1 MLTSAEALST
11 LARIDELGTFEAAA
25 RELHITAS
33 AVSQRIR
40 AIEQQIGRVV
50 VVRSKPARLTDA
62 GEVLVRLARQIELLE
77 REALDELGV
86 SSDGERPVTI
96 ALAANADSLATWIH
110 PALARF
116 SARSG
121 VVFDVSREDQEYTAE
136 LLASGRVSAAITA
149 ESDPVPGCTSTPLGA
164 MIYRPVATPDFV
176 ARWFP
181 NGVDAHALA
190 TAPLI
195 DFNRRDT
202 LQDSWLHSI
211 GADGVRPP
219 RHFVPSSTGFV
230 HTVAAGMGWGML
242 PEAQC
247 GALLRSGALVELPAG
262 APIRVELFWQQ
273 WDLRSRLLLDLAEE
287 VRRAARSALAPPL
300 RVPDTP
306 SPHAVDSWP
315 ALSPSPRTPQTGG

>member
-1 MLTSAEALST
+1 MAWEKITGEIGSDLVQIASMPLALLMLTSAEALST
-11 LARIDELGTFEAAA
+11 LARIDELGTFDAAA

-62 GEVLVRLARQIELLE
+62 GHVLVRLARQIELLE
-77 REALDELGV
+77 REALEELGV
-86 SSDGERPVTI
+86 GSDGERPVTI

-116 SARSG
+116 SARTG
-121 VVFDVSREDQEYTAE
+121 VVFDVSREDQEYTSE

-164 MIYRPVATPDFV
+164 MVYRPVATPEFI

-181 NGVDAHALA
+181 NGVDAGALA
-190 TAPLI
+190 NAPLI

-202 LQDSWLHSI
+202 LQDGWLRSV
-211 GADGVRPP
+211 GAGGARPP

-230 HTVAAGMGWGML
+230 HTVSAGMGWGML

-247 GALLRSGALVELPAG
+247 GELLRSGALVELPAG
-262 APIRVELFWQQ
+262 APIRVDLHWQQ
-273 WDLRSRLLLDLAEE
+273 WDLRSRLLRELADE
-287 VRRAARSALAPPL
+287 VRAAARSALAPP
-300 RVPDTP
+300 
-306 SPHAVDSWP
+306 
-315 ALSPSPRTPQTGG
+315 RTGA

>member
-1 MLTSAEALST
+1 MPLAVLMFTSSEALST
-11 LARIDELGTFEAAA
+11 LARIDELGTFDAAA

-33 AVSQRIR
+33 AVSQRVR

-62 GEVLVRLARQIELLE
+62 GQVLVRLARQMELLE
-77 REALDELGV
+77 REALEELGV
-86 SSDGERPVTI
+86 DTDGDRPVTI
-96 ALAANADSLATWIH
+96 AIAANADSLATWIH

-116 SARSG
+116 SARTG
-121 VVFDVSREDQEYTAE
+121 VVFDISREDQEYTSE

-149 ESDPVPGCTSTPLGA
+149 ESGPIPGCSSTALGA
-164 MIYRPVATPDFV
+164 MVYRAVATPDFID
-176 ARWFP
+176 RWFAQGP
-181 NGVDAHALA
+181 TPEALSA
-190 TAPLI
+190 APLI

-202 LQDSWLHSI
+202 LQNHWLRSA
-211 GADGVRPP
+211 GASAAHPP

-247 GALLRSGALVELPAG
+247 AALLASGELVELAAG
-262 APIRVELFWQQ
+262 APVRVDLYWQQ

-287 VRRAARSALAPPL
+287 VQVAARSALAPP
-300 RVPDTP
+300 RPG
-306 SPHAVDSWP
+306 
-315 ALSPSPRTPQTGG
+315 R